1 MNNKIQSILKYTC
14 LSAGVLLTTS
24 CNDFLDREPL
34 DKVTPGQF
42 FTTEADLASY
52 SIKMYNFPAHSGF
65 GLGTILRGDDNT
77 DNQATTN
84 ASYERW
90 VLGEKRVKQSYDKDS
105 DDPWNFSNI
114 RNANYFFEQVIP
126 NWKNGKIQG
135 ASKNIEQYI
144 GEVYFLRAYE
154 YFNKLKTFGDF
165 PIVKS
170 TLPDQANILTEASKR
185 KPRNEVARFI
195 LADLDSSIILMSN
208 DPIGKKNRLTRN
220 AALLFKSRVAL
231 FEATW
236 LKYHQG
242 TARVPGGPGWP
253 GASKDYN
260 QGFSIDLN
268 SEINF
273 FLTEAMEAAQ
283 EVADASPLT
292 QNTGVVNPNGK
303 FNGWNP
309 YFDMF
314 NANSMEDF
322 KEVIFWKSY
331 SATHNVNHAVST
343 YILSGGGNSGFT
355 KNMVDGFLMANGL
368 PIYAANSGYEGDKTI
383 EDIKENRDNRLQLFM
398 IAPSDLRTAD
408 SKAAKQEF
416 GIPSILEQPENRAV
430 TGYCTRK
437 CLTYDPSQPTSG
449 VAQTYGCIV
458 FRAAEAYLNYIEASY
473 EKNGSLDGKAIEYWK
488 ALRKRA
494 GISQDFNATIAATD
508 LSKESDWAKYS
519 GTSLVD
525 PTLFNIRRERRNEFM
540 SEGFRYNDLI
550 RWRALDMVKNY
561 HIEGFNLWDSSYA
574 DEYVDEKGASLLI
587 EEGTSDKQGN
597 VSNRKNSKYIRPN
610 QIIKTN
616 NKLYDGYNW
625 SPANYL
631 EPISIKHFLITAS
644 NPSDLSTS
652 PIYQNPQ
659 WSLEANT
666 PAID

>member
-1 MNNKIQSILKYTC
+1 
-14 LSAGVLLTTS
+14 
-24 CNDFLDREPL
+24 
-34 DKVTPGQF
+34 
-42 FTTEADLASY
+42 
-52 SIKMYNFPAHSGF
+52 
-65 GLGTILRGDDNT
+65 
-77 DNQATTN
+77 
-84 ASYERW
+84 
-90 VLGEKRVKQSYDKDS
+90 
-105 DDPWNFSNI
+105 
-114 RNANYFFEQVIP
+114 
-126 NWKNGKIQG
+126 
-135 ASKNIEQYI
+135 
-144 GEVYFLRAYE
+144 
-154 YFNKLKTFGDF
+154 
-165 PIVKS
+165 
-170 TLPDQANILTEASKR
+170 
-185 KPRNEVARFI
+185 
-195 LADLDSSIILMSN
+195 
-208 DPIGKKNRLTRN
+208 
-220 AALLFKSRVAL
+220 
-231 FEATW
+231 
-236 LKYHQG
+236 
-242 TARVPGGPGWP
+242 GWP

-494 GISQDFNATIAATD
+494 GISEDFNATIAATD

-587 EEGTSDKQGN
+587 EEG
-597 VSNRKNSKYIRPN
+597 
-610 QIIKTN
+610 
-616 NKLYDGYNW
+616 
-625 SPANYL
+625 
-631 EPISIKHFLITAS
+631 
-644 NPSDLSTS
+644 
-652 PIYQNPQ
+652 
-659 WSLEANT
+659 
-666 PAID
+666 